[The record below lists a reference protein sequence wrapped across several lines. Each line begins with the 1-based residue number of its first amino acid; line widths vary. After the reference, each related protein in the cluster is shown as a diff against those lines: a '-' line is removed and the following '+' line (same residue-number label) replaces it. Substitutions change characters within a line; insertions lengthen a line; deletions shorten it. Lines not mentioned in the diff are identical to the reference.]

1 MAPGHVTLMVVPNL
15 KNKNA
20 FDIYQPRVSRATL
33 NRIQNY
39 INELNTMHINAQ
51 VINPN
56 YKEAKVE
63 TKVKF
68 FDQYDETFYTKQLD
82 EDIKKYISPWA
93 FTDTKDIDFNVK
105 LNVNQLINY
114 LEQLH
119 YVDYVE
125 ETSILVNNVLQTQS
139 LIEVDPKSILVSAKQ
154 HKVTIAEQVC
164 L

>member
-1 MAPGHVTLMVVPNL
+1 M
-15 KNKNA
+15 
-20 FDIYQPRVSRATL
+20 
-33 NRIQNY
+33 
-39 INELNTMHINAQ
+39 
-51 VINPN
+51 
-56 YKEAKVE
+56 
-63 TKVKF
+63 KF

-154 HKVTIAEQVC
+154 HKVTIAEPVC

>member
-1 MAPGHVTLMVVPNL
+1 MGLRASRFAGISGSFKVKCLNHTSEKSYLAPGYVTLMVVPNI

-33 NRIQNY
+33 NKIQNY

-68 FDQYDETFYTKQLD
+68 FDQYDETFYTTIRRRHQ
-82 EDIKKYISPWA
+82 
-93 FTDTKDIDFNVK
+93 
-105 LNVNQLINY
+105 
-114 LEQLH
+114 
-119 YVDYVE
+119 
-125 ETSILVNNVLQTQS
+125 
-139 LIEVDPKSILVSAKQ
+139 
-154 HKVTIAEQVC
+154 KVHIA
-164 L
+164 LGFYRL